1 LTTGFIALTSRLN
14 MLVAASV
21 APTLITLVTAAALT
35 ISAFGTG
42 TRSDVPGTVNV
53 VVSAEGSGLE
63 GISRLGTT
71 SGCWLFI
78 SRNTSSLDMG
88 GLSSRSSTSA
98 RTGPKLPCSGGAS
111 SGTTG

>member
-1 LTTGFIALTSRLN
+1 LNTGFIALTRRLN

-42 TRSDVPGTVNV
+42 TLIDVPGTVNV

-63 GISRLGTT
+63 GTSCLVTT
-71 SGCWLFI
+71 CGCWLPI

-98 RTGPKLPCSGGAS
+98 RSGTKLPC
-111 SGTTG
+111 